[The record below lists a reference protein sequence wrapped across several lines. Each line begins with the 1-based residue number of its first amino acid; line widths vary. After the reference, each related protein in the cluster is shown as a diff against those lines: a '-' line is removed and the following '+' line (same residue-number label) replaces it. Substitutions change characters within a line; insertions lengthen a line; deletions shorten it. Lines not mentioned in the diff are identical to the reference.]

1 MEGSQEGCSLRE
13 GYWDATLVNPVF
25 TRLAK
30 FAEVFIILLHE
41 RPAICEFEEP

>member
-41 RPAICEFEEP
+41 RPAMCEFEEP